1 MTQIYILWIALST
14 EKKIKIEYFKVKLIK
29 FWWLTSQRCLNKYI
43 LTSSLQVLL
52 IALLYVLEYTITTA
66 TLVSFQVVF
75 RDVTQRYPPVSFGGR
90 VALRDTPKAKE
101 TGAIFDAIHARARN
115 SEDNQRQSPSQLIL
129 CGITQ
134 R

>member
-1 MTQIYILWIALST
+1 MDCTIHWK
-14 EKKIKIEYFKVKLIK
+14 KKIKIEYFRVELIK
-29 FWWLTSQRCLNKYI
+29 LWWLTSQRCLNKYI

-52 IALLYVLEYTITTA
+52 IALLRVLEYTITTA

-101 TGAIFDAIHARARN
+101 TGAIHARARN
-115 SEDNQRQSPSQLIL
+115 SEDTQRQSPSQPIL

-134 R
+134 RLPHRC